1 VVGEAYDPQRPLAN
15 PHAYLRCC
23 SQFYLQALEMRGKG
37 YATCYQSHN
46 QHVWILRRTVLA
58 LLDYRRTMATE
69 RDQGSLIFV
78 RLQVGRNLI
87 TVIMIVIPTRVTF
100 QNVRFRHEQAA
111 TRVIPQELPNGAP
124 SRASR
129 LIFDDNRV
137 TAGSRFDSTPSV
149 ALAHLTGVSMPL
161 P

>member
-15 PHAYLRCC
+15 PRAYLRCC

-87 TVIMIVIPTRVTF
+87 TF